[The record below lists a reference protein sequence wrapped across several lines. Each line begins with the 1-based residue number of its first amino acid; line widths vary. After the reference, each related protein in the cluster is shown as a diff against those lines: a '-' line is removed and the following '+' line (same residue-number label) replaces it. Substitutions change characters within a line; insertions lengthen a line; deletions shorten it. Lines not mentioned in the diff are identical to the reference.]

1 MDGVG
6 LGCVTQIVYLIKM
19 SEKRIFTVM
28 QLYLKRNSIQPRV
41 TLFIRNSEIV
51 LKEIV
56 QEIKRRKTFYNFT
69 PTSQNKMLNFSQSK
83 LLNYL
88 QQP

>member
-1 MDGVG
+1 
-6 LGCVTQIVYLIKM
+6 M
-19 SEKRIFTVM
+19 SNV
-28 QLYLKRNSIQPRV
+28 
-41 TLFIRNSEIV
+41 FIRNSEIV

-56 QEIKRRKTFYNFT
+56 QQIKQSKTFYNFT
-69 PTSQNKMLNFSQSK
+69 PTSQNKMLKNPQSK